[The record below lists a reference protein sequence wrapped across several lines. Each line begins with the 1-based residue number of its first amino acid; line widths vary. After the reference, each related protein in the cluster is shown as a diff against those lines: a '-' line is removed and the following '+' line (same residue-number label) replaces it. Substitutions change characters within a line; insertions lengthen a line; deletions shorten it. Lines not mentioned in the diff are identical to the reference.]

1 MDSSAIGELWKR
13 HAGDRVCAVE
23 RDGFFVKN
31 KAYILIYRAYSYWN
45 VKMYCTEKIKFGRIF
60 LNIFP

>member
-1 MDSSAIGELWKR
+1 MDSSA
-13 HAGDRVCAVE
+13 AGLLRNRFANDRLRAVE

-45 VKMYCTEKIKFGRIF
+45 VKMFCTENAKFSGF
-60 LNIFP
+60 F